1 MADGV
6 IPPFAHQA
14 QVGGRQQGKTAAQ
27 VLADAMRAGDPQEL
41 NYESL
46 FGQFMEREQA
56 ESRLHRHRERHPEI
70 SKVWIDE
77 AGNLKQHQIDALK
90 YAMQPPPPVIVK
102 QDVKEISDA
111 DMVMEMIRRGYAV
124 MKLPADGGPPES
136 LRDG

>member
-14 QVGGRQQGKTAAQ
+14 QIGGRQQGKTAAQ
-27 VLADAMRAGDPQEL
+27 VLEEAMRDVGQERQFADAFRH
-41 NYESL
+41 Y
-46 FGQFMEREQA
+46 MEREQA
-56 ESRLHRHRERHPEI
+56 ESRLHRHRQRHPEI

-77 AGNLKQHQIDALK
+77 AGKLDQHAIDALK
-90 YAMQPPPPVIVK
+90 YAMQPPPVIVK

-136 LRDG
+136 LRNG